1 MLPDIASWREP
12 AQELNTEKTQRRWL
26 GSVYLGWHLV
36 SAQIANRH
44 KNKVEYFSVK
54 PIFNID
60 MNMKK

>member
-36 SAQIANRH
+36 SAQIGT
-44 KNKVEYFSVK
+44 KIKFEYFSVE
-54 PIFNID
+54 PIDN
-60 MNMKK
+60 